1 MSIPGLMKSARPPS
15 EDPALPV
22 GARHPS

>member
-1 MSIPGLMKSARPPS
+1 MSTPGLMKSARPPS
-15 EDPALPV
+15 EGPALPV